1 MGVKLDWRFED
12 EPAGKTDQEEHPTPR
27 RRWAAWLGLS
37 GLLLLLIGFG
47 FRAWWRGRRAALN
60 QIEAEVQAVARLE
73 LRALTEGDMELYL
86 DLQDSADPAWQDA
99 QTAHAT
105 PNALLLP
112 PLPNLTSGTVLSVEN
127 AYVAGDRAQ
136 VEVVCTVELPSGK
149 TAPFRAVRFYHRSDD
164 GRWLHTSVDLDY
176 AGHTVLF
183 VGEQVEIA
191 VFATDADRM
200 RLITTELEVLA
211 HQFCRLVSCR
221 QHAPL
226 ALVFTGVPDTTM
238 QPEGVLPAPFLVG
251 APDDEA
257 ARTAWEAAL
266 RDMLIDRL
274 ITREMDLPLDSARG
288 QTYKGELF
296 FARVREWVRAELGL
310 RESVSPD
317 LDLISEAL
325 EAGEWIS
332 LEALWAFKAA
342 DDTPQG
348 PLAEAEIDLLLTFI
362 EAEYGPPMVTNLLYA
377 PREAPRMEPL
387 IWDALH
393 GGWPAFEWRFVVY
406 AREAINQSFE

>member
-1 MGVKLDWRFED
+1 MGIKLDWRFED
-12 EPAGKTDQEEHPTPR
+12 EPAGKTDRKEGPTPR
-27 RRWAAWLGLS
+27 RRWIVWLSLS
-37 GLLLLLIGFG
+37 GLLLLLSGLG

-86 DLQDSADPAWQDA
+86 DLQDSVDPAWQDA

-105 PNALLLP
+105 PNALLPP
-112 PLPNLTSGTVLSVEN
+112 PLPDLASGTVLSVEN
-127 AYVAGDRAQ
+127 AYVVGDRAQ
-136 VEVVCTVELPSGK
+136 VEVVRTVELPSGEMVS
-149 TAPFRAVRFYHRSDD
+149 FRAIRFYRRSDD
-164 GRWLHTSVDLDY
+164 GRWLHTGVDLDH

-183 VGEQVEIA
+183 VGEQVEII

-200 RLITTELEVLA
+200 RSVAAELEALA

-226 ALVFTGVPDTTM
+226 TLVFTGVSDTTM

-251 APDDEA
+251 VPDDEA
-257 ARTAWEAAL
+257 ARTAWEATL
-266 RDMLIDRL
+266 RNMLIDRL
-274 ITREMDLPLDSARG
+274 ITREMDLPLDGARG

-296 FARVREWVRAELGL
+296 YARVREWVRAALGL
-310 RESVSPD
+310 REPVAPD
-317 LDLISEAL
+317 LALIGEAL

-332 LEALWAFKAA
+332 LEALWAFKAT

-393 GGWPAFEWRFVVY
+393 GGWPAFEWRFVAH
-406 AREAINQSFE
+406 AREAVDQSVE